1 MFQAIDSSAAR
12 GWLLGLLVLWAALLL
27 GGWLFGSVKS
37 PDNRRMPVW
46 TRMGSSLVLVIA
58 SWSWAWLARYSP
70 AARFGV
76 LIAAGMTLG
85 FVGDLFLAPL
95 LPLKEPVLG
104 GIAAFGL
111 GHLAYLAAMLLF
123 GNQHGLADPGARWG
137 AWAAWVAWMIIGVA
151 GWLVIV
157 YPGTQ
162 PAPLRW
168 AALPYTLLLASTAGL
183 ATGLAVQSIALVPLA
198 VGAGLFFASDMIL
211 ATELFTTYRFPSM
224 GDAVW
229 LTYGPGQMLIV
240 YSVASAMLVGKVT

>member
-1 MFQAIDSSAAR
+1 MFQAIASPGTR
-12 GWLLGLLVLWAALLL
+12 GWLLGLLVLWAGLLL
-27 GGWLFGSVKS
+27 GGWLFGSAKK
-37 PDNRRMPVW
+37 PDDRRMPAW

-58 SWSWAWLARYSP
+58 GWSWAWLARQSP

-76 LIAAGMTLG
+76 LIAAGMALG
-85 FVGDLFLAPL
+85 FLGDLFLAEW

-111 GHLAYLAAMLLF
+111 GHIAYLAAMLLF
-123 GNQHGLADPGARWG
+123 GNHHGLAEPGARWG
-137 AWAAWVAWMIIGVA
+137 AWGAWLLIGVA

-157 YPGTQ
+157 YPGIQ
-162 PAPLRW
+162 PAALRW

-183 ATGLAVQSIALVPLA
+183 ATGLAVQSVAFVPLA
-198 VGAGLFFASDMIL
+198 IGGGLFFVSDMIL
-211 ATELFTTYRFPSM
+211 ATELFTTFRFPAM

-240 YSVASAMLVGKVT
+240 YSIASAMTVGKIS